1 MAQDPDKLKEYRKEF
16 KKLMADELNRLKT
29 AEEVN
34 KNMDSYFQSMENAR
48 KAQQLI
54 NQQSEEILKIEQK
67 IKELKEDENE
77 LDEEKIK
84 FFEEQVKKRKQQV
97 AINQKNLNIQKQE
110 ANLLKAT
117 LGTLKEKTQE
127 IYKANFALD
136 KMYSYLTDIDG
147 AIKSAT
153 LSMGLV
159 GENAGMLRD
168 NMYGAASFAATLG
181 VSMEEL
187 GRATE
192 NYSKELGLASIP
204 SQQLLEDFAEIA
216 RGTGASVEDIGR
228 FAGTLSKA
236 GIPAS
241 RMKSVMQDVVD
252 SSAEMGLNVSA
263 VESSLRDNV
272 TLMNRLHFKDGING
286 LTKMIQVSERFRLN
300 VSEIASLSEKIFR
313 PEGAIELA
321 ANLQMM
327 GGEFSRLGDPL
338 TLMYKARNAPE
349 ELAKSIGKAAAES
362 AIFNKQTGEFKM
374 SALEMDRLRQISEA
388 TGMSMESL
396 VEAGKRAA
404 KESQIAGK
412 LAFNVSDKDKA
423 LLSSAAEFNKKTGGF
438 EIKLPGGDMVAM
450 KDLTK
455 AQLEA
460 ISDNKKS
467 LEERAKSAQTFDD
480 AFNNLINTVKTFF
493 IPLIDV
499 LNVLIGP
506 LQSVTS
512 ALAGLGPWGKGFAA
526 LLITAFGVGGQTILA
541 GLTSGLGKISTKIS
555 NSISERVSGSG
566 DIAGDVPDGKGQKGS
581 GFMKQLRKM
590 DPKQMLALGGAFML
604 IGAGVGLAA
613 AGLSLFVKSFKELS
627 PEQTEAVNTALLGF
641 GIAVVALTGILAA
654 LAYSGVGPAAAGVLM
669 GLGAGML
676 MIGGAV
682 ALASLG
688 LSMLVES
695 FSALQPEQISAIGS
709 SILQFAGGIAVLTAT
724 FAATGV
730 MFPIMAAGMGTMAVG
745 LAAVG
750 AATQT
755 INTEGVSALAASL
768 KSINDLS
775 DEKISGLGALF
786 KAAAEAKPLVVV
798 HTPVVVSGTVT
809 LDSGDVQMDID
820 MESFAPKIAKRITD
834 AVHAQ
839 NQFQRSGSTPGA

>member
-1 MAQDPDKLKEYRKEF
+1 
-16 KKLMADELNRLKT
+16 
-29 AEEVN
+29 
-34 KNMDSYFQSMENAR
+34 MDSYFQTLENSR

-54 NQQSEEILKIEQK
+54 NQQKEELLKI
-67 IKELKEDENE
+67 
-77 LDEEKIK
+77 EEKIK
-84 FFEEQVKKRKQQV
+84 ALEKEDPTDQDKLEFFKKELKSRQDKLK
-97 AINQKNLNIQKQE
+97 ISEKNLAIQKQE
-110 ANLLKAT
+110 ANILKAA
-117 LGTLKEKTQE
+117 LGTLKEKTKE
-127 IYKANFALD
+127 IYKANFAFD
-136 KMYSYLTDIDG
+136 KMYSYLTDVDG
-147 AIKSAT
+147 AIKSAA

-159 GENAGMLRD
+159 GENANMLRE
-168 NMYGAASFAATLG
+168 NMIGASTYAATLG

-216 RGTGASVEDIGR
+216 KGTGASVEDIGR

-263 VESSLRDNV
+263 VESGLRENV
-272 TLMNRLHFKDGING
+272 GLMNRLHFKDGIKG
-286 LTKMIQVSERFRLN
+286 LAKMVQVSERFRLN

-412 LAFNVSDKDKA
+412 LAFNVSDEDKA
-423 LLSSAAEFNKKTGGF
+423 LLSSAAEFKDGEFK
-438 EIKLPGGDMVAM
+438 IQLPGGEMKAM
-450 KDLTK
+450 KDLTRS
-455 AQLEA
+455 QLDA
-460 ISDNKKS
+460 IADNKKS
-467 LEERAKSAQTFDD
+467 LEERAKAAQTFDES
-480 AFNNLINTVKTFF
+480 FKNFINTLKTTFL
-493 IPLIDV
+493 PLIDV

-506 LQSVTS
+506 IQWLSKS
-512 ALAGLGPWGKGFAA
+512 ISEFGPIGKGLTAT
-526 LLITAFGVGGQTILA
+526 LLTVFGVGGGVLSAAI
-541 GLTSGLGKISTKIS
+541 SGAFKSIKGMATNWGSKLVGGTTDVTKDTNIP
-555 NSISERVSGSG
+555 GS
-566 DIAGDVPDGKGQKGS
+566 KGG

-709 SILQFAGGIAVLTAT
+709 SILQFAGGIAILTAT

-730 MFPIMAAGMGTMAVG
+730 MFPIMAAGMGTMAIG

-839 NQFQRSGSTPGA
+839 NQFQRSGSTPGT